1 MAKQAKWS
9 LSVSYTHLDVYKRQG
24 DTLYG
29 NTGESPVS
37 LPFTRAALHAWKLFL
52 EHPFE
57 GKNLILEAPLPEDF
71 SSLAKYLP

>member
-1 MAKQAKWS
+1 MKS
-9 LSVSYTHLDVYKRQG
+9 TGHPLLG